1 MKSKAEFMKIN
12 TNPDYIIYTDGG
24 SRGNPGPSALGVA
37 IKNSKGDT
45 IEGYGE
51 YLGEGTN
58 NEAEYKAPIS
68 GLKKLKSIIGKKK
81 AKQAKVVMIAD
92 SELLVKQLTGHY
104 KVTEPRIQK
113 LFLELWNLKIDF
125 DEVSFEAVPRVQNK
139 EADSFVNE
147 ALDAENRNGS
157 LFA

>member
-1 MKSKAEFMKIN
+1 MQNK
-12 TNPDYIIYTDGG
+12 TDYIIYTDGG
-24 SRGNPGPSALGVA
+24 SRGNPGPSALGVV
-37 IKNSKGDT
+37 IRNSNGET
-45 IEGYGE
+45 IEGYGK

-68 GLKKLKSIIGKKK
+68 GLKKLRSMIGKKK
-81 AKQAKVVMIAD
+81 AKTTRVAMIAD
-92 SELLVKQLTGHY
+92 SELMVKQLNGKY
-104 KVTEPRIQK
+104 KITDSRMQQ

-125 DEVSFEAVPRVQNK
+125 SEVTFEAVSRAQNK

-157 LFA
+157 LFT

>member
-1 MKSKAEFMKIN
+1 MKTKADF
-12 TNPDYIIYTDGG
+12 IIYTDGG

-45 IEGYGE
+45 IKGYGE

-68 GLKKLKSIIGKKK
+68 GLKKLKSMIGKQK
-81 AKQAKVVMIAD
+81 AKQAKVHMIAD
-92 SELLVKQLTGHY
+92 SELLVKQLTGTY
-104 KVTEPRIQK
+104 KITDSRMQK
-113 LFLELWNLKIDF
+113 LFLQLWNLKIDF
-125 DEVSFEAVPRVQNK
+125 AEVTFEAVPRSQNK

-147 ALDAENRNGS
+147 ALDSENRNGS